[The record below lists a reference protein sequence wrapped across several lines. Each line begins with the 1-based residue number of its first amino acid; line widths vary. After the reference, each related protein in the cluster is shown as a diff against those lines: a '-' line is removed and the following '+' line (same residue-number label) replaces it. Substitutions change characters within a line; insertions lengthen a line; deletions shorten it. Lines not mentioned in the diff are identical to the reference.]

1 MKVGTR
7 SVRTIYRIGKTAVE
21 AIEMR
26 KSTWAPEGRR
36 IRGRPKETLW
46 KTEEKERTALGF
58 GSWSEATVAAGTL

>member
-36 IRGRPKETLW
+36 IRGRP
-46 KTEEKERTALGF
+46 EEKERTALGF
-58 GSWSEATVAAGTL
+58 GSWSEATVAAGAL